1 MDNVF
6 EIFIARCLFK
16 RERERERERQT
27 EREMVFGIKLGRL
40 FCV

>member
-16 RERERERERQT
+16 RERERERET

>member
-16 RERERERERQT
+16 RERERETET